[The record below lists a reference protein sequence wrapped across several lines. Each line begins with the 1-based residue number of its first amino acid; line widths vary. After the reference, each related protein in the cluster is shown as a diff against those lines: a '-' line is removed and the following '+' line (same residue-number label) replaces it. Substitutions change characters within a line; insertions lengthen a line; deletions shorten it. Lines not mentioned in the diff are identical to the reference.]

1 MHRSF
6 VARSGSITRFWAAS
20 AAGLRL
26 AALGALLIVTGCDGG
41 AEAPE
46 EATAT
51 EARLPQV
58 RTLILQPETFTR
70 EIRAFGS
77 VEPVE
82 QIDLVV
88 DFSGT
93 VRTVDFAEGYR
104 IEAGETL
111 IAFDQQERAADLRRA
126 EAAYRE
132 AEAEV
137 DDAQATFDRIRRLRD
152 SGTVSEAS
160 LIDAEAGYRA
170 ATARVEQ
177 AAAERDRAASDLAE
191 TTLQSPVTGIVTD
204 RSVEVGQ
211 RVLPGEP
218 LGTVQTTDVM
228 RVITYVTEREVNG
241 LAIGGEAEVAV
252 PGAPGRTLQGRIALV
267 GYAAAPA
274 TGNFPVRVLV
284 DNSEGLLRDG
294 MTARVRLT
302 GAQTTALLLPRGALT
317 DRNRRRVAFRIEDG
331 RAVQVEPVLAMA
343 SGDRLP
349 VVAGLSAGDEV
360 VVVGTEA
367 LIDGTAVTV
376 LQPSEA
382 SLP

>member
-1 MHRSF
+1 MQRSANHRIRSRA
-6 VARSGSITRFWAAS
+6 VLARLRWAVPRLS
-20 AAGLRL
+20 SL
-26 AALGALLIVTGCDGG
+26 AALLLAACGDG
-41 AEAPE
+41 EAP
-46 EATAT
+46 ADTTVT
-51 EARLPQV
+51 EVRPPQV
-58 RTLILQPETFTR
+58 QTLILEPETYIR

-82 QIDLVV
+82 EIDLVV

-93 VRTVDFAEGYR
+93 VRTIGFAEGYR

-111 IAFDQQERAADLRRA
+111 ISFDQDERAADLRRA

-137 DDAQATFDRIRRLRD
+137 DDAQATFDRIRRLRE

-170 ATARVEQ
+170 AMARVEQ
-177 AAAERDRAASDLAE
+177 ALAERDRATSDLAE
-191 TTLQSPVTGIVTD
+191 MTLLSPVTGIVTD

-228 RVITYVTEREVNG
+228 RVITYVTEREVNA
-241 LAIGGEAEVAV
+241 LTIGGTAEVAV
-252 PGAPGRTLQGRIALV
+252 PGAPDRTLEGRISLV
-267 GYAAAPA
+267 GYAAEAA

-284 DNSEGLLRDG
+284 DNSDGLLRDG

-302 GAQTTALLLPRGALT
+302 GARTTALLLPREALT
-317 DRNRRRVAFRIEDG
+317 DRDRRRVAFRIEDG
-331 RAVQVEPVLAMA
+331 LAVQVEPVLAVA
-343 SGDRLP
+343 DGDRLP

-360 VVVGTEA
+360 VVVGVDA
-367 LIDGTAVTV
+367 LTDGTAVTV
-376 LQPSEA
+376 QPPAEA

>member
-1 MHRSF
+1 MHRSSPG
-6 VARSGSITRFWAAS
+6 RSGSIPQSKTTS
-20 AAGLRL
+20 VAGLRL
-26 AALGALLIVTGCDGG
+26 AALIALLTVAACDG
-41 AEAPE
+41 EPE
-46 EATAT
+46 TTDDAAVT
-51 EARLPQV
+51 EIRLPQV
-58 RTLILQPETFTR
+58 QTLILEPETYTR

-82 QIDLVV
+82 RIDLVV

-93 VRTVDFAEGYR
+93 VRTIGFAEGYR

-111 IAFDQQERAADLRRA
+111 ISFDQDERAADLRRA

-137 DDAQATFDRIRRLRD
+137 DDAQATFDRIRRLHG

-177 AAAERDRAASDLAE
+177 AMAERDRAASDLAE

-204 RSVEVGQ
+204 RSVDVGQ

-228 RVITYVTEREVNG
+228 RVITYVTEREVNA
-241 LAIGGEAEVAV
+241 LTIGGTAEVAV
-252 PGAPGRTLQGRIALV
+252 PGAPGQMLQGRISLV
-267 GYAAAPA
+267 GYAAEAA

-302 GAQTTALLLPRGALT
+302 GARTTALLLPRDALT
-317 DRNRRRVAFRIEDG
+317 DRDRRRVAFRIEDG
-331 RAVQVEPVLAMA
+331 RAVQVEPVLAVA
-343 SGDRLP
+343 GGDRLP
-349 VVAGLSAGDEV
+349 IVAGLSAGDEV
-360 VVVGTEA
+360 VVVGAEA
-367 LIDGTAVTV
+367 LTDGTPVTV
-376 LQPSEA
+376 QRPPEA

>member
-1 MHRSF
+1 M
-6 VARSGSITRFWAAS
+6 AAS
-20 AAGLRL
+20 CGSEPEP
-26 AALGALLIVTGCDGG
+26 
-41 AEAPE
+41 AEEAHSEPRTPVVRTVVLAPE
-46 EATAT
+46 TY
-51 EARLPQV
+51 
-58 RTLILQPETFTR
+58 TR

-82 QIDLVV
+82 EIDLVV

-93 VRTVDFAEGYR
+93 VRAIGFAEGQR
-104 IEAGETL
+104 IESGETL
-111 IAFDQQERAADLRRA
+111 ITFDPQERAADLRRA

-137 DDAQATFDRIRRLRD
+137 DDAQATFDRVRRLRE

-177 AAAERDRAASDLAE
+177 ALAERDRAASDLAE
-191 TTLQSPVTGIVTD
+191 MTLQSPVTGIVTD
-204 RSVEVGQ
+204 RSVDVGQ
-211 RVLPGEP
+211 TVLPGEP

-228 RVITYVTEREVNG
+228 RVITYVTEREVNA
-241 LAIGGEAEVAV
+241 LAIGGPAEVAV
-252 PGAPGRTLQGRIALV
+252 PGAPGQTLDGRVSLV
-267 GYAAAPA
+267 GYAAEAA

-294 MTARVRLT
+294 MTARVRLP
-302 GAQTTALLLPRGALT
+302 GARTTALLLPRAALT
-317 DRNRRRVAFRIEDG
+317 DRERRRVAFRIEDG
-331 RAVQVEPVLAMA
+331 RAVEIEPVLAVA
-343 SGDRLP
+343 DGDRLP

-360 VVVGTEA
+360 VVGGAADLV
-367 LIDGTAVTV
+367 DGTAVTIQ
-376 LQPSEA
+376 QPPEA